1 MKIAHL
7 DAFSGLSGDMLLG
20 VLVDAGVPLAHM
32 KRELKKLPVDGYRLT
47 AAKVLRYGIAAT
59 KVDVHLT
66 GHGHPARTWKDV
78 RTLIKKSSLPEN
90 VREKGLRVFELLFQA
105 EAKVHGVSLD
115 RAHLHELAAVDCIV
129 DIFGTVIGLEYL
141 GVKRL
146 TVSPVNTGSGTVETS
161 HGTLPVPAPATA
173 ELLRGF
179 AAYGSGIPFELTTP
193 TGAAVLAGLAAESGP
208 MPVCIPER
216 TAYGAGNRDL
226 QNQPNVLRMT
236 LAAFT
241 ESASQPD
248 DSRSTV
254 VMETNIDDM
263 NPQLFEDVM
272 EKLLAGGA
280 LDVWLEQIIMKRSRP
295 GTKLCVLAADA
306 DVAELA
312 HIVFLNT
319 TTLGV
324 RLYPVERIMLDRSML
339 SIRLPHGTVR
349 AKVGL
354 LGETVMNTSLEY
366 ADLKDLS
373 GRTGIPIKVLAAD
386 ALRALPS
393 RAPLRRKR

>member
-47 AAKVLRYGIAAT
+47 AAKVMRHGIAGT

-66 GHGHPARTWKDV
+66 GHAHPARTWKDV
-78 RTLIKKSSLPEN
+78 RALIKKSSLPES
-90 VREKGLRVFELLFQA
+90 VREKGLRIFELLFQA

-129 DIFGTVIGLEYL
+129 DVFGSVIGLEYL

-146 TVSPVNTGSGTVETS
+146 TVSPVNTGSGTVDTS

-208 MPVCIPER
+208 MPVCIPDR

-236 LAAFT
+236 LAALT
-241 ESASQPD
+241 ESASRPD
-248 DSRSTV
+248 DSRSAV
-254 VMETNIDDM
+254 VVETNIDDM
-263 NPQLFEDVM
+263 NPQFFEDVM
-272 EKLLAGGA
+272 EKLFAGGA
-280 LDVWLEQIIMKRSRP
+280 LDVWLEQVIMKRSRP
-295 GTKLCVLAADA
+295 GTKLCVLAGKA

-312 HIVFLNT
+312 GIVFRNT

-339 SIRLPHGTVR
+339 SVRLPHGTVR
-349 AKVGL
+349 AKVGR
-354 LGETVMNTSLEY
+354 LGETIMNTSLEY

-386 ALRALPS
+386 AVRALPS
-393 RAPLRRKR
+393 RTSLRRKR